1 MNRLLVASRTRPDID
16 LPKYLGM
23 PQFSVVPL
31 SLFTP
36 LSLYYLKDKAAN
48 ATELRNFQA
57 AKENQSI
64 EEFSS
69 NAREVAVIDG
79 MAIVNNINI
88 TNGQISNCDDLAKC
102 FTDRTTNKTEDCG
115 ELSVGF
121 DKHNPHSL
129 KNNTRSNRTKDFLL
143 CAIKFLI
150 QLEHHI
156 FQRSSSFREL

>member
-64 EEFSS
+64 EEFS
-69 NAREVAVIDG
+69 
-79 MAIVNNINI
+79 
-88 TNGQISNCDDLAKC
+88 
-102 FTDRTTNKTEDCG
+102 
-115 ELSVGF
+115 
-121 DKHNPHSL
+121 
-129 KNNTRSNRTKDFLL
+129 
-143 CAIKFLI
+143 
-150 QLEHHI
+150 
-156 FQRSSSFREL
+156 